1 MTYAISYQTA
11 MLLIIFSICLAST
24 AGGILI
30 GVWYQKRKSDE
41 ETQLLVTIW
50 ERLAHLRDDVDFL
63 MSFQEDTQTP
73 LRDVQTTQV
82 LEAYDPEITQP
93 IPTRNIL

>member
-1 MTYAISYQTA
+1 
-11 MLLIIFSICLAST
+11 MLLIIFAICLAST

-30 GVWYQKRKSDE
+30 GVWYQKRRSDE
-41 ETQLLVTIW
+41 ETQLLVLIW
-50 ERLAHLRDDVDFL
+50 ERIADMRDDVDFL

-73 LRDVQTTQV
+73 LRDIHHVTSTQV
-82 LEAYDPEITQP
+82 MELDPEITQP